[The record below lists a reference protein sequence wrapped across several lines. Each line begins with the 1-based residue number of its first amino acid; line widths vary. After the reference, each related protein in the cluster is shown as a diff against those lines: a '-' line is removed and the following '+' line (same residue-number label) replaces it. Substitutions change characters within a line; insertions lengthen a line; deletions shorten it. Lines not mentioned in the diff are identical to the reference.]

1 MDMIWLMLALASMA
15 IAYILATFKK
25 YRADLGKVLA
35 NLAHFSEENI
45 KLHEELSEAVLSKD
59 ED

>member
-1 MDMIWLMLALASMA
+1 MIWLMLALASMA

-45 KLHEELSEAVLSKD
+45 KLHEELS
-59 ED
+59 